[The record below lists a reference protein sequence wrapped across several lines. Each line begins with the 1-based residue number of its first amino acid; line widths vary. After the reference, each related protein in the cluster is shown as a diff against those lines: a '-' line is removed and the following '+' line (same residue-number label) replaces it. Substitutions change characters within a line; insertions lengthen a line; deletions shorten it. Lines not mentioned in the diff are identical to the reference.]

1 MRGSISQHGWQSDA
15 SVEPGNTKVKISKRL
30 QSLEESATLAVAAK
44 AARLRAEGI
53 DVVSFGAGEPDFDT
67 PEHIKAA
74 ASQALEAGETKY
86 AKPASGVPEL
96 KQAIADKLRREN
108 NLDYTPAQILVT
120 VGGKEALWLAFATLI
135 DPGDEVVIPAP
146 YWVSYPEQVKLVE
159 GLPVIID
166 AGVDT
171 DFKITP
177 EQLSS
182 ALSPRTRAV
191 VFNSPSNPT
200 GAAYTPAEVQSL
212 ATILADRDDIMVI
225 SDEIYDRLLFGGRTF
240 KSYATTSQQAYEHTL
255 TFNAGSKTYSMTGW
269 RIGYVAGPTEVITNM
284 AKLQSQTS
292 SGAATFTMHALAAAL
307 SDDQS
312 CVETMRAE
320 FESRAVYIQQRLN
333 KLDGVV
339 CPEAAG
345 AFYVFP
351 DVSATYPGLNASG
364 STQWATRL
372 LDEAHVAVVPGE
384 AFCADNCVRLSFATS
399 MANLEKGADR
409 IESFLRDSV

>member
-1 MRGSISQHGWQSDA
+1 MKISQRVQ
-15 SVEPGNTKVKISKRL
+15 N
-30 QSLEESATLAVAAK
+30 LEESATLAVAAK
-44 AARLRAEGI
+44 AARMRAEGI

-67 PEHIKAA
+67 PEHIKQAA
-74 ASQALEAGETKY
+74 ARALEAGETKY

-108 NLDYTPAQILVT
+108 SLDYDPTQILAA
-120 VGGKEALWLAFATLI
+120 VGGKEALWLAFATLL

-159 GLPVIID
+159 GVPVIVQ
-166 AGVDT
+166 AGVEN

-177 EQLSS
+177 GQLAA
-182 ALSPRTRAV
+182 ALTPRTRAF

-200 GAAYTPAEVQSL
+200 GSAYTPAEVDAL
-212 ATILADRDDIMVI
+212 AAVLADRGDVVVI
-225 SDEIYDRLLFGGRTF
+225 SDEMYDRLLFGGRAY
-240 KSYATTSQQAYEHTL
+240 KSYAAVSKQAYERTL

-269 RIGYVAGPTEVITNM
+269 RIGYVAGPAELIANM
-284 AKLQSQTS
+284 AKLQSQTT

-307 SDDQS
+307 AGDQA

-320 FESRAVYIQQRLN
+320 FERRAEYLQKRLN
-333 KLDGVV
+333 GMPGVV

-345 AFYVFP
+345 AFYAFP
-351 DVSATYPGLNASG
+351 DVSGTYQRLGVSG
-364 STQWATRL
+364 SMQWATRL

-384 AFCADNCVRLSFATS
+384 AFGADNCVRLSFATS
-399 MANLEKGADR
+399 MANLEEGMDRLAKLLGGAA
-409 IESFLRDSV
+409 